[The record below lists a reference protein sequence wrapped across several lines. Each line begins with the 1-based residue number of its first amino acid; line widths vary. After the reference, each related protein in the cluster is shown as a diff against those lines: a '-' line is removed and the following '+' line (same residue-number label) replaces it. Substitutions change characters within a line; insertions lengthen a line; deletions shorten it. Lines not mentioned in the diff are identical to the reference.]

1 MLFVAYQRQKVTI
14 RTLMTCFFCKK
25 ITHIFLLLAA
35 FLAVS
40 TNTFAEEVT
49 IKYVF
54 NSNVW
59 GAQIGS
65 LNGEAADWECG
76 KGVHI
81 TKTLYSDRGHN
92 IPLYTGVNV
101 TDNYSGA
108 YATSP
113 IEFSNISKIVVHY
126 ANSTSGS
133 VLSTVSI
140 SVGGTSVG
148 AAKQIN
154 NVGDLQETEPAEL
167 VFNIAEPMDGKVK
180 IQVDVPT
187 NGYSVYIYAIS
198 ITYDAAVPTF
208 YERNIEGVTM
218 GSCCVKYPV
227 SPDGISGARFY
238 SLAGML
244 YNNVVETPK
253 PVYALFN
260 SEHSLQAGKPYF
272 FFPEQGATTLRLDYA
287 DTSAPTAAI
296 PVNGVF
302 PTFSTI
308 NIDNVDSLSTHRTNG
323 KIYIVYQGKLCPAG
337 TNNRVT
343 SNHCYV
349 NINYV
354 RNMGKVSE
362 SSGGAPGGEQ
372 NLKALLLDDFGNI
385 TEVLSLSADEVPAA
399 VADEYSI
406 GGVALPSEVTQQSI
420 SNIRLQ
426 RLSSGETRK
435 VLGK

>member
-25 ITHIFLLLAA
+25 ITHIFLLLTA

-40 TNTFAEEVT
+40 TNTFAEETT

-76 KGVHI
+76 KGVNNTHTYYENEVGI
-81 TKTLYSDRGHN
+81 YK
-92 IPLYTGVNV
+92 GVV
-101 TDNYSGA
+101 ASSTYDGA
-108 YATSP
+108 NATSP
-113 IEFSNISKIVVHY
+113 VAFTGITNIVLLYGTSK
-126 ANSTSGS
+126 TSGTASDVS
-133 VLSTVSI
+133 VYVNDELIQKQRLLLS
-140 SVGGTSVG
+140 GGATPREQAFTPG
-148 AAKQIN
+148 EAK
-154 NVGDLQETEPAEL
+154 E
-167 VFNIAEPMDGKVK
+167 GKVK
-180 IQVDVPT
+180 ILVNSTDA
-187 NGYSVYIYAIS
+187 SAYIYAIS

-218 GSCCVKYPV
+218 GTCCVKYPV

-244 YNNVVETPK
+244 YNNVVETPR

-260 SEHSLQAGKPYF
+260 PEHSLQAGKPYF

-287 DTSAPTAAI
+287 DTSAPTAAT

-308 NIDNVDSLSTHRTNG
+308 NIDNVDTLSTHRTNG

-372 NLKALLLDDFGNI
+372 NLKTLLLDDFGNI
-385 TEVLSLSADEVPAA
+385 TDVQSLSADEVPAA

-406 GGVALPSEVTQQSI
+406 GGVAIPSEATQQSI